1 LTVLRKPDNLAYKN
15 KDDHNMELDEQLQE
29 ELPIS
34 EPLPEQNHTI
44 SARKTAR
51 KAVHRL
57 AREIYRVL

>member
-1 LTVLRKPDNLAYKN
+1 MTVPRKPDNLAYKN

-34 EPLPEQNHTI
+34 ELLPEQNHTI
-44 SARKTAR
+44 SAR